1 MASIG
6 NQILIKMGLDS
17 SQLQK
22 GLNQSKQEIKA
33 TGQAIDAM
41 GAKWKATASMLTR
54 TVIAPIA
61 GFMSLGAVIKSYFS
75 GVAQVAQLT
84 GAYSQKMEEWRKK
97 RAMLARYNRE
107 DIELYKKGREAVVK
121 FQITMDDLSAKIM
134 RSVSP
139 AIKWLIDRLND
150 FSDWIGRNSQ
160 NIIRFFS
167 VVAGVITAI
176 LIPAFLKLAVA
187 MLTNPLTWI
196 IGLIGLLILVI
207 DDLVTYLRGGESV
220 LGVFWKPLIE
230 FTKTA
235 WQWLT
240 KLYDAFINSTAF
252 KAFQTAYAGI
262 LKHLINGLSQLWD
275 LIVQCFDNIMSGASK
290 LNGLITII
298 EGIFN
303 VIGGIVEATIG
314 FIMMLWGALISV
326 FTGDTEVID
335 NAWTVC
341 LDGLKTAFKGTF
353 KIVEGIIQHVK
364 TIFTDFLD
372 VVNRIISAFAGVGTA
387 IKNALNIDALVEKAK
402 TMLSNMIPDWMK
414 STLGISDDQ
423 GGDKEPTIYAGTDAP
438 IVNDNN
444 NRNESAL
451 NAPIVPDVA
460 SMQTMQAQSKGN
472 SNTNISREQ
481 NFYINTNSPAVA
493 DQVVSSASDSMSSED
508 RAISMASQ
516 GATW

>member
-1 MASIG
+1 
-6 NQILIKMGLDS
+6 
-17 SQLQK
+17 
-22 GLNQSKQEIKA
+22 
-33 TGQAIDAM
+33 
-41 GAKWKATASMLTR
+41 
-54 TVIAPIA
+54 
-61 GFMSLGAVIKSYFS
+61 
-75 GVAQVAQLT
+75 
-84 GAYSQKMEEWRKK
+84 
-97 RAMLARYNRE
+97 
-107 DIELYKKGREAVVK
+107 
-121 FQITMDDLSAKIM
+121 MDDLSAKIM

>member
-17 SQLQK
+17 SQLEK

-61 GFMSLGAVIKSYFS
+61 GFMSLGAVIKSYFG

-134 RSVSP
+134 RSISP

-150 FSDWIGRNSQ
+150 FSNWIDRNSQ

-176 LIPAFLKLAVA
+176 LIPSFLKLAVA

-235 WQWLT
+235 WEWLT

-252 KAFQTAYAGI
+252 KAFQNAYSNI
-262 LKHLINGLSQLWD
+262 MKHLTNGLKQLWQ
-275 LIVQCFDNIMSGASK
+275 LCETVFNAIMTGGED
-290 LNGLITII
+290 LNGLVTVIV
-298 EGIFN
+298 GVFN
-303 VIGGIVEATIG
+303 MIGGALE
-314 FIMMLWGALISV
+314 ALIGSMQLLFGAFIAV
-326 FTGDTEVID
+326 FTGDTEALKNAWVVVCDGLTTASKGAFKVIGGIFTLIKNLFNEVLDVID
-335 NAWTVC
+335 KMIGA
-341 LDGLKTAFKGTF
+341 
-353 KIVEGIIQHVK
+353 IV
-364 TIFTDFLD
+364 DFG
-372 VVNRIISAFAGVGTA
+372 RA
-387 IKNALNIDALVEKAK
+387 IANALNIDGLIEKVK
-402 TMLSNMIPDWMK
+402 SGLSNILPDWVK
-414 STLGISDDQ
+414 STLGINTENGSDGQ
-423 GGDKEPTIYAGTDAP
+423 PTIYAGTDAP
-438 IVNDNN
+438 IVYDNDKD
-444 NRNESAL
+444 REKSL
-451 NAPIVPDVA
+451 KTPVVPDVIKIDAPVIPDVA
-460 SMQTMQAQSKGN
+460 SMQTMQAQ
-472 SNTNISREQ
+472 R

-493 DQVVSSASDSMSSED
+493 DQVVTSASDSMSSED